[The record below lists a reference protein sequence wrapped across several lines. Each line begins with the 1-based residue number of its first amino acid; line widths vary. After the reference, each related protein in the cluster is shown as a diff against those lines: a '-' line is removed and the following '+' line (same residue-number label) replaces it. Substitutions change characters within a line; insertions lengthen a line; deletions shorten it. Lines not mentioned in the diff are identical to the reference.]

1 MVVKLLLFVFIG
13 KFEFDEGEEWVS
25 AEAFQGRNNAHGEG
39 EAVECINKPSH
50 KEQLP

>member
-1 MVVKLLLFVFIG
+1 MVVKLLLFFFIG
-13 KFEFDEGEEWVS
+13 KFEFDEGEEWIL

-39 EAVECINKPSH
+39 EAVECINKPRH